1 MKTLKFK
8 EWETL
13 NEANFFDKVKDWF
26 SANFGGAMSKLQG
39 LLNDYKNLELEFV
52 DEWEEVLIEI
62 DKLELERAQSKNDP
76 AEAKKAE
83 RYIQRN
89 NAVLANSKKVHAKK
103 VDHLMKVVKDVI
115 SDSIK
120 LQNFWEVNKA
130 KVDAEVAEEMYK
142 KSKELADSSTSK
154 ELYDKYKKAV
164 LKAKERDLEFKKN
177 YGDLVSREVKSK
189 EDEKKSSGLND
200 SSIDRYTSMSISEFT
215 KEISSLTKEQIKKLA
230 SSLIKERDSL
240 YVQMDL
246 ERDALNNEISN
257 KTGNGETRES
267 AAKRIKEI
275 REKYMGQIRDL
286 RSKITVARNHD

>member
-26 SANFGGAMSKLQG
+26 SANFGGSMSKLQG

-103 VDHLMKVVKDVI
+103 VDHLMNVVKDVI
-115 SDSIK
+115 RDSIK

-177 YGDLVSREVKSK
+177 YGDLVSREVKAK

-215 KEISSLTKEQIKKLA
+215 KEISSLTKEQIKKLT

-246 ERDALNNEISN
+246 ERDALNSEISN

-267 AAKRIKEI
+267 
-275 REKYMGQIRDL
+275 L
-286 RSKITVARNHD
+286 S

>member
-26 SANFGGAMSKLQG
+26 SANFGGSVSKLQG

-52 DEWEEVLIEI
+52 DEWEDVSIEI

-89 NAVLANSKKVHAKK
+89 NAVLANSKRVHAKK
-103 VDHLMKVVKDVI
+103 VDHLMNVVKDVI
-115 SDSIK
+115 RDSIK

-142 KSKELADSSTSK
+142 RSKELADSSTSK
-154 ELYDKYKKAV
+154 DLYDKYKNAV

-189 EDEKKSSGLND
+189 EDEKKPSGLND

-215 KEISSLTKEQIKKLA
+215 KEISSLTKEQIKKLT

-246 ERDALNNEISN
+246 ERDALNSEISN
-257 KTGNGETRES
+257 KTGNGESRES